1 MQSSSPTISASTAKL
16 VDIPVVNEVAKGTKK
31 ENYKSLHGCDGPF
44 VQIHKSLRSL
54 LKAMDPEV
62 AGINKEVVKSGCS
75 KQAAIVNTGFGA
87 IFWKCWSENK
97 TFFS

>member
-1 MQSSSPTISASTAKL
+1 
-16 VDIPVVNEVAKGTKK
+16 
-31 ENYKSLHGCDGPF
+31 
-44 VQIHKSLRSL
+44 
-54 LKAMDPEV
+54 MDPEV